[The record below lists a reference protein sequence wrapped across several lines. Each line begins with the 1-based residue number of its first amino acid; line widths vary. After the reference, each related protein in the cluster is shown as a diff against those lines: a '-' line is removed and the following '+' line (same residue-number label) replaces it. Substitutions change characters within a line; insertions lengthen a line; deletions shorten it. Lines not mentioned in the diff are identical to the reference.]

1 MESNSINKTT
11 KQQLNNSTKKD
22 ITDMKKEYI
31 KPLVEFTEMEN
42 EDLLNYPLSKATTEN
57 NTGKATIDGPTTII
71 DKGDGGSTGED
82 GFVSSK
88 EGYFEYDFS
97 FETDF

>member
-1 MESNSINKTT
+1 
-11 KQQLNNSTKKD
+11 
-22 ITDMKKEYI
+22 MKKEYI

-42 EDLLNYPLSKATTEN
+42 EDLLNYPLSKATTN
-57 NTGKATIDGPTTII
+57 NLTGGATINGPETII
-71 DKGDGGSTGED
+71 DNGDGGSTGED

>member
-1 MESNSINKTT
+1 
-11 KQQLNNSTKKD
+11 
-22 ITDMKKEYI
+22 MKKEYI

-42 EDLLNYPLSKATTEN
+42 EDLLQLPLSKETTDN
-57 NTGKATIDGPTTII
+57 LTGSTTIDGPTTII
-71 DKGDGGSTGED
+71 DNGDGGSTGTG

>member
-1 MESNSINKTT
+1 
-11 KQQLNNSTKKD
+11 
-22 ITDMKKEYI
+22 MKKEYI

-57 NTGKATIDGPTTII
+57 NTGKATIYGPETNINN
-71 DKGDGGSTGED
+71 GDGGTTVPG
-82 GFVSSK
+82 GFVNSK
-88 EGYFEYDFS
+88 EGFFEYDFS

>member
-1 MESNSINKTT
+1 
-11 KQQLNNSTKKD
+11 
-22 ITDMKKEYI
+22 MKKEYI

-42 EDLLNYPLSKATTEN
+42 EDLLNYPLSKATTDN
-57 NTGKATIDGPTTII
+57 LTGSTTIDGPTTIN
-71 DKGDGGSTGED
+71 DNGDGGSTGED
-82 GFVSSK
+82 GFVTSK

>member
-1 MESNSINKTT
+1 
-11 KQQLNNSTKKD
+11 
-22 ITDMKKEYI
+22 MKKEYI

-82 GFVSSK
+82 GFVNSK
-88 EGYFEYDFS
+88 GGFFDDDIMSDWDF
-97 FETDF
+97 

>member
-42 EDLLNYPLSKATTEN
+42 EDLLNYPLSKATTN
-57 NTGKATIDGPTTII
+57 NLTGGATINGPETII
-71 DKGDGGSTGED
+71 DNGDGGGTGTG
-82 GFVSSK
+82 GFVNSK
-88 EGYFEYDFS
+88 EGYFENDFS

>member
-1 MESNSINKTT
+1 MESNSIYKTT

-42 EDLLNYPLSKATTEN
+42 EDLLQLPLSKETTDN
-57 NTGKATIDGPTTII
+57 LTGSTTIDGPKTNNEN
-71 DKGDGGSTGED
+71 GDGGTTGTN
-82 GFVSSK
+82 GFVPSK

>member
-22 ITDMKKEYI
+22 ITDMKKYI

-42 EDLLNYPLSKATTEN
+42 EDLLNYPLSKATTDN
-57 NTGKATIDGPTTII
+57 LTGSTTIDGPTTII
-71 DKGDGGSTGED
+71 DNGDGGSTGED
-82 GFVSSK
+82 GFVTSK

>member
-1 MESNSINKTT
+1 
-11 KQQLNNSTKKD
+11 
-22 ITDMKKEYI
+22 MKKEYI

-42 EDLLNYPLSKATTEN
+42 EDLLNYPLSKATTTN
-57 NTGKATIDGPTTII
+57 LTGSTTINAPTTII
-71 DKGDGGSTGED
+71 DNGDGGSTGED
-82 GFVSSK
+82 GFVTSK

>member
-1 MESNSINKTT
+1 
-11 KQQLNNSTKKD
+11 
-22 ITDMKKEYI
+22 MKKEYI

-42 EDLLNYPLSKATTEN
+42 EDLLNYPLSKATTKNYTSDSKTE
-57 NTGKATIDGPTTII
+57 TIYGPETII
-71 DKGDGGSTGED
+71 DNGDGGKTGTN
-82 GFVSSK
+82 GFVNSK